1 MTWRGVWD
9 GEWDGV
15 WEGGG
20 DPNAISGSTS
30 FAFSLSGT
38 LDGLGAGDLSGS
50 ATIAFAA
57 SGTLT
62 ATGAAQQEATPGYER
77 TYRRR
82 YRVRVGRRWLE
93 VDPLDA
99 QSLKAVYAAAE
110 DEAER
115 AAAQRVVAPARSAAR
130 VVAAKP
136 AAVAPSVDY
145 AALAADARR
154 ISEQVRAV
162 YAQALQ
168 RELIARLMRERLER
182 DDEDDIELLL
192 MV

>member
-20 DPNAISGSTS
+20 DPNSTS
-30 FAFSLSGT
+30 GT
-38 LDGLGAGDLSGS
+38 TSFGF
-50 ATIAFAA
+50 TA

-62 ATGAAQQEATPGYER
+62 TTAAAEPAGATPGYER

-99 QSLKAVYAAAE
+99 RSVKAAYAAAE

-115 AAAQRVVAPARSAAR
+115 AAQERVVAPARSAAR

-136 AAVAPSVDY
+136 AEEPPGVDY

-168 RELIARLMRERLER
+168 RELIGRLMRERAER
-182 DDEDDIELLL
+182 DDEDDIELLM

>member
-20 DPNAISGSTS
+20 DPNAISGAAS
-30 FAFSLSGT
+30 FAFSLS
-38 LDGLGAGDLSGS
+38 A
-50 ATIAFAA
+50 
-57 SGTLT
+57 TLT
-62 ATGAAQQEATPGYER
+62 ATATPAEQSSATPGHDD
-77 TYRRR
+77 TRRKR

-99 QSLKAVYAAAE
+99 VSVRAAFAAAE
-110 DEAER
+110 EAAQDAAER
-115 AAAQRVVAPARSAAR
+115 RVVAPRRSAGR
-130 VVAAKP
+130 VVAAV
-136 AAVAPSVDY
+136 AAAPVAVVY
-145 AALAADARR
+145 GALAADARR

-168 RELIARLMRERLER
+168 RELIGRLMRERIER

>member
-20 DPNAISGSTS
+20 DPNTISGAAS
-30 FAFSLSGT
+30 FAFSLS
-38 LDGLGAGDLSGS
+38 A
-50 ATIAFAA
+50 
-57 SGTLT
+57 TLT
-62 ATGAAQQEATPGYER
+62 ATGAPAEQPSATPGHDD
-77 TYRRR
+77 TRRKR

-99 QSLKAVYAAAE
+99 VSVRAAFAAAE
-110 DEAER
+110 EAAQDAAER
-115 AAAQRVVAPARSAAR
+115 RVVAPRRSAGR
-130 VVAAKP
+130 VVAAVP
-136 AAVAPSVDY
+136 AAPVAVDY
-145 AALAADARR
+145 GALAADARR

-168 RELIARLMRERLER
+168 RELIGRLMRERIER
-182 DDEDDIELLL
+182 DDEDDIELLM